1 LPKVSRIGVGET
13 SNSLSARW
21 SLMGGMFVSVSIYKS
36 RVDIRHRTED
46 FELLASEI
54 QDKTAQNVA
63 AYYPVFRKKW
73 KELSG
78 IGLV

>member
-1 LPKVSRIGVGET
+1 L
-13 SNSLSARW
+13 
-21 SLMGGMFVSVSIYKS
+21 FVSIYKCQA
-36 RVDIRHRTED
+36 DIRDRTED

-78 IGLV
+78 IELA

>member
-1 LPKVSRIGVGET
+1 LF
-13 SNSLSARW
+13 LSPYI
-21 SLMGGMFVSVSIYKS
+21 SFKLISST
-36 RVDIRHRTED
+36 RTED

-54 QDKTAQNVA
+54 QDKTAQNVG

-78 IGLV
+78 IGLI

>member
-1 LPKVSRIGVGET
+1 
-13 SNSLSARW
+13 
-21 SLMGGMFVSVSIYKS
+21 MGGMFVFVSIYKS
-36 RVDIRHRTED
+36 RADIRHRTED

-54 QDKTAQNVA
+54 QDKTEQNVG

>member
-1 LPKVSRIGVGET
+1 L
-13 SNSLSARW
+13 
-21 SLMGGMFVSVSIYKS
+21 FVFTYKCQA
-36 RVDIRHRTED
+36 DICGRTED

-54 QDKTAQNVA
+54 QDKTTQNVA

-78 IGLV
+78 IELA